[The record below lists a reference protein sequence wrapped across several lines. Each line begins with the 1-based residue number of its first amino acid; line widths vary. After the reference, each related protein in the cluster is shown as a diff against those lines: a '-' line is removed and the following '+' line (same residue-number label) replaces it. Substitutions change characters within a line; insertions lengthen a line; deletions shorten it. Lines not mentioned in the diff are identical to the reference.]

1 MLDDLIKTWMS
12 LPQIQFLIKNR
23 EGAKN
28 QIKAT
33 AELENQIEVSE
44 DTSLN
49 NIKWI
54 GQSTRKKLIENGIKT
69 KEDLFNISK
78 EALKKIITSPIALK
92 GITDFLDTNKK

>member
-1 MLDDLIKTWMS
+1 MS

-49 NIKWI
+49 NIK
-54 GQSTRKKLIENGIKT
+54 
-69 KEDLFNISK
+69 
-78 EALKKIITSPIALK
+78 
-92 GITDFLDTNKK
+92 